1 MVEQSKAGCSV
12 DACAY
17 EYHEFA
23 TSTLGAWTEY
33 DVRKREATAIIHYGA
48 EPLGGLVLPDAYF
61 VYVRGRCIGWG
72 KTLRHAQA
80 LLNPQDGPE
89 C

>member
-12 DACAY
+12 DACGY

-61 VYVRGRCIGWG
+61 VYVRGRCIGWAP
-72 KTLRHAQA
+72 TQA
-80 LLNPQDGPE
+80 EAEKLMEKEASD
-89 C
+89 

>member
-1 MVEQSKAGCSV
+1 MVEQSKAGCSGGT
-12 DACAY
+12 CGY

-48 EPLGGLVLPDAYF
+48 EPLGGLLLPDAYF
-61 VYVRGRCIGWG
+61 AYRDGRCVGWG
-72 KTLRHAQA
+72 PTLAEA
-80 LLNPQDGPE
+80 EKLIEKEGSK
-89 C
+89 